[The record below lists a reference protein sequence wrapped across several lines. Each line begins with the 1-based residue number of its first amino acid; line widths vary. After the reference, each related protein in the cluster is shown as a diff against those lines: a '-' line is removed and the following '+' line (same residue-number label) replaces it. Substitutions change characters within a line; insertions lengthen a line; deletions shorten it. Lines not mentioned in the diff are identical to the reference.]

1 MFQWVYTILFIK
13 SKIGFDNRRMRT
25 FAKNERHK
33 TFQNINQMK
42 QSESMSEIDE
52 KEKWDG

>member
-25 FAKNERHK
+25 FAKNERHT